1 MDDYCW
7 WKMNAKKIQS
17 GLIIHHKKQGVF
29 LAAICFY
36 FCSVAMLMFI
46 TTILDRYKPRLL
58 CPAAAAMKIYGW
70 RQRHQSVDRQN
81 QIYFPFLH
89 ESKIRI
95 NSIYH
100 EGRATFIFVT

>member
-29 LAAICFY
+29 LAAIIGNCRSMTMF
-36 FCSVAMLMFI
+36 MFI
-46 TTILDRYKPRLL
+46 TTILDGYKPRLL
-58 CPAAAAMKIYGW
+58 CPAATTMKIYGW

-100 EGRATFIFVT
+100 AGRARFIFVT

>member
-1 MDDYCW
+1 
-7 WKMNAKKIQS
+7 
-17 GLIIHHKKQGVF
+17 
-29 LAAICFY
+29 
-36 FCSVAMLMFI
+36 
-46 TTILDRYKPRLL
+46 
-58 CPAAAAMKIYGW
+58 MKIYGW

-100 EGRATFIFVT
+100 AGRARFIFVT